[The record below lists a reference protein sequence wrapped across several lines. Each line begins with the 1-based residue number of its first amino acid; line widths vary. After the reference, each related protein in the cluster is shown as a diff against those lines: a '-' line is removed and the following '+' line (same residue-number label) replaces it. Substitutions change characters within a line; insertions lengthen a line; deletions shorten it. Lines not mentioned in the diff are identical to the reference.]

1 MSLWVRSRRY
11 ANRRIRVGRL
21 LVVFHGE
28 LAELPDVAVR
38 ERDWMLAH
46 LPDVTAVEAPGVGA
60 VVEPAP
66 AASSPAERESAEAE
80 VASEPAAGA
89 EDDVPRRPRG
99 AGRKGR

>member
-21 LVVFHGE
+21 LVVFRGE
-28 LAELPDVAVR
+28 LAELPDVALR

-46 LPDVTAVEAPGVGA
+46 LPDVTAVEAPSAGTVIVPTPEA
-60 VVEPAP
+60 SDPVESEP
-66 AASSPAERESAEAE
+66 AE
-80 VASEPAAGA
+80 VASEAPAGA
-89 EDDVPRRPRG
+89 EDDAPRRPRG